1 MIWDGFPERIRGS
14 GKISFRGFQ
23 EMIQNAINH
32 WSRYYTTAFCFR
44 YDNIIIL
51 DFTYL
56 VHYYT
61 NTNMKTNNSNIIKI
75 KEYDVI
81 IGKDYNI
88 YLLCLC
94 GSFVLM
100 LVSLNQYNM
109 NVL

>member
-1 MIWDGFPERIRGS
+1 
-14 GKISFRGFQ
+14 
-23 EMIQNAINH
+23 
-32 WSRYYTTAFCFR
+32 
-44 YDNIIIL
+44 
-51 DFTYL
+51 
-56 VHYYT
+56 
-61 NTNMKTNNSNIIKI
+61 MKTNKNNIIKI

-81 IGKDYNI
+81 IDKDYNI